1 MAMCQAEESIAFLNK
16 LTARL
21 RKNRVPWD
29 LQRLWVGHANKD
41 VTARYAEQLKE
52 NRTVA
57 EKSSRERRFG
67 VQVAE
72 HGKFSWATWA
82 TKAAKIAVEE
92 SRLTN

>member
-1 MAMCQAEESIAFLNK
+1 MALAEA
-16 LTARL
+16 
-21 RKNRVPWD
+21 
-29 LQRLWVGHANKD
+29 VGRPANKD

>member
-1 MAMCQAEESIAFLNK
+1 MCQAEESIAFLNK

-72 HGKFSWATWA
+72 HGKLVGLRGLPKQQKSQWKKVA
-82 TKAAKIAVEE
+82 
-92 SRLTN
+92 